1 MARHRFVHIG
11 DLHLGPNARNVD
23 RRAALLQIVREQ
35 LLAGPVSAWLIPGD
49 LNHGLMT
56 IDDRNFLTDITQ
68 QMAAHAPV
76 VTCYGN
82 HDLPGELDFLSRLAG
97 QWPIWVVNRP
107 DVIRVQLATGAIA
120 AIFVLP
126 YPTRAGLVAA
136 GTPSDQIV
144 DAAASALE
152 FIFLNAKTQLG
163 AAVAEGCIPLMIGHV
178 NVGGSFTSSG
188 QPNIGREIELNP
200 ALLNR
205 LGPIYIGLNHIHRAQ
220 EIDGA
225 VYAGSCCRLDW
236 GEIEEKRYLTVDYT
250 RQPVPEEPSE
260 CWTYTVA
267 SHPIDVAPMYHVEGE
282 LTRDGFTWT
291 MPDCDCGH
299 CSEHILDWSGAE
311 VRVRFRYVAADKA
324 ALNFD
329 LVKAPFANAKRLELD
344 PIAEHT
350 RALRAPEVAA
360 AVTLEEK
367 VAAFI
372 RSSGL
377 NWSPSLQTKF
387 AALQAPDG
395 AAFLTE
401 LENSVI
407 GPVIDAE
414 VREEVCQ

>member
-144 DAAASALE
+144 DAAAQALE
-152 FIFLNAKTQLG
+152 FIFLNAKTQLD

-250 RQPVPEEPSE
+250 RQTDAARNRRSAGPTPS
-260 CWTYTVA
+260 
-267 SHPIDVAPMYHVEGE
+267 SR
-282 LTRDGFTWT
+282 TRSTSRRCIT
-291 MPDCDCGH
+291 
-299 CSEHILDWSGAE
+299 S
-311 VRVRFRYVAADKA
+311 
-324 ALNFD
+324 
-329 LVKAPFANAKRLELD
+329 
-344 PIAEHT
+344 
-350 RALRAPEVAA
+350 RA
-360 AVTLEEK
+360 
-367 VAAFI
+367 
-372 RSSGL
+372 
-377 NWSPSLQTKF
+377 
-387 AALQAPDG
+387 
-395 AAFLTE
+395 
-401 LENSVI
+401 
-407 GPVIDAE
+407 
-414 VREEVCQ
+414 C